1 MLPLSLF
8 SSTKKFYLSRQLF
21 LPSSSLLLPQDDDM
35 GYVGEDEDT
44 ATLAAEAV
52 AAAVEACD
60 VTEYAASLQALK
72 EATGSVE

>member
-1 MLPLSLF
+1 
-8 SSTKKFYLSRQLF
+8 
-21 LPSSSLLLPQDDDM
+21 M